1 MKKRKIMICAA
12 FAAAV
17 LLSGCKP
24 DEQPPHIGEI
34 PQQSEPSSVQSA
46 EELSAEEYEDILPLS
61 AAVYPRLSVYP
72 LEENYTDDKG
82 YVDSDA
88 YMEAYNKYSG
98 DLKELRKN
106 SDQIDRISYDFYRDS
121 MQQYLS
127 AADGENIAFSP
138 VNMYMALSM
147 LAETAG
153 SDSRQQILTAL
164 GEDMDTARSNANAL
178 WRQCYNSTPLCTQRL
193 ANSLWLSDGMEYNS
207 DTMKALAENYYAS
220 VYSGEMGSEE
230 LNAAHRKWLN
240 EQTGGMLSEHTQDVG
255 FTADTLM
262 GLSSTVY
269 YQAQWVDEFR
279 NIKEGVFHAPDGEL
293 QAEFLKRTYDNKYVY
308 CGENYFALTEYLEG
322 GAVMYFILPDE
333 DISAEELACDEE
345 MYRMLDD
352 PESTEKRL
360 LEVHLSVP
368 KFDVSAQLDLAEGM
382 KQLGITDIF
391 SGDTAD
397 FTPLANIDGNIWI
410 DKAEHAV
417 RVTMDEK
424 GCTAA
429 AYINIDYCG
438 DALPQEVEELYL
450 TFDRPFIFVIQQ
462 SGQPLFCGIVN
473 RV

>member
-1 MKKRKIMICAA
+1 MKKRRIMICAA

-24 DEQPPHIGEI
+24 DEQQPHIEEI
-34 PQQSEPSSVQSA
+34 PQQSEPSSLQST
-46 EELSAEEYEDILPLS
+46 EEFSAEEYEDILPLS
-61 AAVYPRLSVYP
+61 AAVYPELSPYP
-72 LEENYTDDKG
+72 LEENYTDDNG

-88 YMEAYNKYSG
+88 YMEAYEKYSN
-98 DLKELRKN
+98 DLKELRKY

-138 VNMYMALSM
+138 INMYMALSM

-153 SDSRQQILTAL
+153 SGSRQQILTAL
-164 GEDMDTARSNANAL
+164 GEDMNTVRSNANAL
-178 WRQCYNSTPLCTQRL
+178 WRQCYNSTPLCTQSL
-193 ANSLWLSDGMEYNS
+193 ANSLWLRDDIEYNS
-207 DTMKALAENYYAS
+207 DTMKALAENYYVS

-240 EQTGGMLSEHTQDVG
+240 EQTRGMLSEHTQDVG

-279 NIKEGVFHAPDGEL
+279 NIEEGVFHAPDGEL
-293 QAEFLKRTYDNKYVY
+293 QAEFLKRTYANKYVY

-333 DISAEELACDEE
+333 DISAEELASDEE
-345 MYRMLDD
+345 LYRMLDD
-352 PESTEKRL
+352 PESVEKRL

-397 FTPLANIDGNIWI
+397 FSPLADIDGNIWI

-462 SGQPLFCGIVN
+462 SGQPLFCGVVN
-473 RV
+473 KV